1 MRFKVRFLVLPLLI
15 ISTQLAAAQHK
26 LLILGDSLSA
36 AYGLKQEQG
45 WVTLLQ
51 NAWKGHN
58 IEVVNAAI
66 SGDTTDG
73 GLGRLPNLLA
83 QTQPT
88 HLLIELGGNDGLQGY
103 PISNMKS
110 NLAAMIELAQQQHI
124 KVFLQQMRIPTN
136 YGARY
141 STLFEQSY
149 AELAEQ
155 YQIPLIPF
163 LLQEVALDP
172 ALMQR
177 DSIHPNQKAQAKI
190 SEFMRQQLQPLIQND
205 NPVNSI
211 N

>member
-1 MRFKVRFLVLPLLI
+1 MRFKVVFLLLPLLI
-15 ISTQLAAAQHK
+15 MSTQLSAAQHK

-36 AYGLKQEQG
+36 AYGVKQEQG

-51 NAWKGHN
+51 NAWKEQN
-58 IEVVNAAI
+58 IDVVNAAI

-73 GLGRLPNLLA
+73 GLGRLPRLLQ
-83 QTQPT
+83 QTEPT

-103 PISNMKS
+103 PINNMRK

-124 KVFLQQMRIPTN
+124 QVFLQQMRIPTN

-141 STLFEQSY
+141 TKQFEQTY
-149 AELAEQ
+149 VQLAEQ

-163 LLQEVALDP
+163 LLQDIALNP

-177 DSIHPNQKAQAKI
+177 DSIHPNAKAQPQI
-190 SEFMRQQLQPLIQND
+190 SEFMQQQLQPLIQD
-205 NPVNSI
+205 H
-211 N
+211 